1 MLDKLVMLSAVS
13 SGVACSRPF
22 IAGWDD
28 SSLSASY
35 SSGQEFRRIPGDLEI
50 SDYSIRALYPEPIF
64 EAYSI
69 FIQPAFDYRSTALHF
84 DKVPTSVFVAP
95 ENLKSFDV
103 EPYVVTISAL
113 VGSFRLDSPWMFG
126 AWVEAGLASDFQDL
140 RSHDFKFDFAAG
152 GGYRFSESLSVGLGA
167 AFTDLPGETGV
178 RPGIGL
184 DWKIDERFRV
194 AICGPVCA
202 VTYALT
208 PDWQFSL
215 QGDSTGEIWNVSDNR
230 DRSRYLQLTSYKVG
244 LFANRRITDHIQ
256 LAAGVGVTFSN
267 EIELFR
273 SNGTRVVDQRLDQG
287 FFGQIGLIIA
297 AW

>member
-1 MLDKLVMLSAVS
+1 MLDKLAMLSIVS
-13 SGVACSRPF
+13 SGTAFARPF
-22 IAGWDD
+22 IAGWDH
-28 SSLSASY
+28 SFVSASY
-35 SSGQEFRRIPGDLEI
+35 SSGQEFRRIPGDLDV

-64 EAYSI
+64 EIDSL

-84 DKVPTSVFVAP
+84 NRVPTSAFVDP

-103 EPYVVTISAL
+103 EPYVVAMSAL

-126 AWVEAGLASDFQDL
+126 AWAKAGLASDFQDL
-140 RSHDFKFDFAAG
+140 GSHDFKFDFAVG
-152 GGYRFSESLSVGLGA
+152 GGYRFSETLSIGLGA
-167 AFTDLPGETGV
+167 AFTDLPGETGCK
-178 RPGIGL
+178 PGIGL

-202 VTYALT
+202 VTYSPD

-215 QGDSTGEIWNVSDNR
+215 QGDSTGEIWNITDNK
-230 DRSRYLQLTSYKVG
+230 DRSRYLQLTSYKLG
-244 LFANRRITDHIQ
+244 LFANRRITDHVQ

-273 SNGTRVVDQRLDQG
+273 SNGGTVVDQRLDRG

-297 AW
+297 SW